1 MFFRDII
8 GQDDIKRQLIHSVK
22 SGRIAHAQLFTGNE
36 GVGKFPLALAYAR
49 YIQCT
54 DRHDDDACGKCP
66 SCKKYNT
73 LLHPDLH
80 FVFPIVKK
88 GSKETVCDDYIAQWR
103 AFVCED
109 GYFNLGQWLSFI
121 GAGNAQAMIY
131 AKESD
136 EIIRKLN
143 LKTYESDYKVMIV
156 WLPERMN
163 ETCAN
168 KLLKIIEEPYE
179 NTVLLLVS
187 DEPDKILSTIL
198 SRSQQIQVR
207 SIPHEIIARELV
219 NRYGLDDQ
227 DAVAVSHTSEG
238 SFVKAVESIRL
249 SEENSLF
256 FDLFVRLMRLA
267 YGRKIKNLKEWTDEV
282 AELGR
287 ERQRKLLEY
296 SQRMLRE
303 NFIYNLAIPQ
313 INYLNRQEAE
323 FSSRFAPFITEWNV
337 YPLMEELG
345 KAESDIAQNA
355 NAKIV
360 FFDLCIKVIMLLKK

>member
-1 MFFRDII
+1 MFFRDVI
-8 GQDDIKRQLIHSVK
+8 GQDVVKRQLIHSVK
-22 SGRIAHAQLFTGNE
+22 SGRIAHAQLFTGGE

-54 DRHDDDACGKCP
+54 NRQENDACGECL

-103 AFVCED
+103 EFVNENS
-109 GYFNLGQWLSFI
+109 YFNLDQWLSFI
-121 GAGNAQAMIY
+121 GAGNAQATIY

-168 KLLKIIEEPYE
+168 KLLKVIEEPYE

-187 DEPDKILSTIL
+187 DEPDKILNTIL

-219 NRYGLDDQ
+219 RQYGIDEQ
-227 DAVAVSHTSEG
+227 DAVAVAHTSGG
-238 SFVKAVESIRL
+238 SFIKAIESIRL

-267 YGRKIKNLKEWTDEV
+267 YSRKIKALKEWTEEV

-287 ERQRKLLEY
+287 ERQKKLLAY

-303 NFIYNLAIPQ
+303 NFIHNLAIPQ

-323 FSSRFAPFITEWNV
+323 FSSRFSPFITERNI
-337 YPLMEELG
+337 YPLMEEFG
-345 KAESDIAQNA
+345 KAEADIAQNA

>member
-8 GQDDIKRQLIHSVK
+8 GQDDIKRQLIYSVK

-54 DRHDDDACGKCP
+54 NRRDDDACGECP

-103 AFVCED
+103 EFVNEN
-109 GYFNLGQWLSFI
+109 GYFNLGQWLTYI
-121 GAGNAQAMIY
+121 GAGNAQATIY

-143 LKTYESDYKVMIV
+143 LKTYESDYKVMII

-187 DEPDKILSTIL
+187 DEPDKILTTIL
-198 SRSQQIQVR
+198 SRSQQIQVKA
-207 SIPHEIIARELV
+207 IPHEMITHELV
-219 NRYGLDDQ
+219 NRYGLDEQ
-227 DAVAVSHTSEG
+227 DAIAVAHTSEG
-238 SFVKAVESIRL
+238 SFVKAVESIHL
-249 SEENSLF
+249 TEENSMF

-267 YGRKIKNLKEWTDEV
+267 YSRKIKNLKEWTDEV

-303 NFIYNLAIPQ
+303 NYIYNLAIPQ

-323 FSSRFAPFITEWNV
+323 FSSRFAPFITERNIC
-337 YPLMEELG
+337 PLMEELG
-345 KAESDIAQNA
+345 KAESDITQNA